1 MSKLSTRIALAVVI
15 GLMIVAGVYFSVQ
28 ALSATAGS
36 NSLGMYVLNGAL
48 VNSFKNQATEQES
61 SKPQLEAYPD
71 GSREGHDCE
80 HESDSSDL

>member
-15 GLMIVAGVYFSVQ
+15 SLVIIAGAYFSVQ
-28 ALSATAGS
+28 ALSVTAGQ

-48 VNSFKNQATEQES
+48 INSFKNQAAEQEA
-61 SKPQLEAYPD
+61 SKPKLEAYPD
-71 GSREGHDCE
+71 SSGEGHDCE